1 MLYVLLLIA
10 YHSSMA
16 EDLESLGRRV
26 SQLSRNIH
34 DIGFIL
40 YVTVK
45 KHYMKWGHKGCSFH
59 ADPPQLYGTYYD
71 WTRGVEGKTKTVRLT
86 EVQASIIE
94 EWIRNMRRVEKI
106 VMEMENIWVQI
117 IAKKIRK

>member
-10 YHSSMA
+10 HHTSMA
-16 EDLESLGRRV
+16 EDLESLGRKV
-26 SQLSRNIH
+26 SELSWNIK
-34 DIGFIL
+34 DTGFIL
-40 YVTVK
+40 YGTVR
-45 KHYMKWGHKGCSFH
+45 KHYVKCDHKGCSCH

-106 VMEMENIWVQI
+106 VMEMENIWVQVA
-117 IAKKIRK
+117 AKKIRK